1 MSWEGRGDCIDCGQ
15 CVSVCPTGVDIRD
28 GLQLDCIGC
37 GLCIDACNDV
47 MGKVGRPPFLI
58 SWDSER
64 NQERR
69 AAGKQPVYHLVRPRT
84 IVYALLLL
92 LVAVVMAALLA
103 RRQTT
108 ELSVLHDRD
117 PLFVT
122 LSSGSIRNGYTVKIL
137 NKAHEERVYRLT
149 LRGDLP
155 ATFRVLG
162 RDAEMTGAVELMATP
177 NSVSTHQVHMMLPRT
192 VLSGA
197 TMDIEFAVTDTAT
210 GETARVENVFR
221 GPRR

>member
-84 IVYALLLL
+84 IVYAASFCCWWRSSWRPCSR
-92 LVAVVMAALLA
+92 VA
-103 RRQTT
+103 RRR
-108 ELSVLHDRD
+108 S
-117 PLFVT
+117 
-122 LSSGSIRNGYTVKIL
+122 
-137 NKAHEERVYRLT
+137 
-149 LRGDLP
+149 
-155 ATFRVLG
+155 
-162 RDAEMTGAVELMATP
+162 
-177 NSVSTHQVHMMLPRT
+177 
-192 VLSGA
+192 
-197 TMDIEFAVTDTAT
+197 
-210 GETARVENVFR
+210 
-221 GPRR
+221 